1 MPQSKELPHRCG
13 DRLDTRH
20 SAMGRWHA
28 PSGHHSQ
35 VATICRADTC
45 YVVVT
50 AVRITWIL
58 SVVVLRNDV
67 VVILWLWQVETALA
81 VSYPDTELIT
91 AQATEHHTVVLRN
104 GQTEECTLE
113 LLGCVVA
120 EV

>member
-1 MPQSKELPHRCG
+1 M
-13 DRLDTRH
+13 
-20 SAMGRWHA
+20 AA
-28 PSGHHSQ
+28 
-35 VATICRADTC
+35 ICRADTC
-45 YVVVT
+45 YIVVT

-67 VVILWLWQVETALA
+67 VVILWLRQVETALA
-81 VSYPDTELIT
+81 VSYPDTELVT

-104 GQTEECTLE
+104 SQTEECTLE